1 MIVLSAFLAFNFD
14 LELDTELELELELE
28 LEVKTIV
35 LPLRTFSNL
44 FVCFVALLLC
54 FFFFFLWFHL
64 IWILL
69 SSQFSFKLI
78 FITKSALHSCLT
90 LNFVY
95 CQLSSLSNWFLLL
108 SQLSTVVW
116 LSIFPLQD
124 LGWDSPVYFPQST
137 RLSTSKLDLGWAS
150 PPSSL
155 PLLQRSN
162 AFVVVGRLS
171 DHHY

>member
-14 LELDTELELELELE
+14 LELDTELELE

-44 FVCFVALLLC
+44 FVCFVAHLLC
-54 FFFFFLWFHL
+54 FFFF
-64 IWILL
+64 L
-69 SSQFSFKLI
+69 STQFSFKLI

-150 PPSSL
+150 PPFV
-155 PLLQRSN
+155 PLFHSYKGATRSWWSEDL
-162 AFVVVGRLS
+162 VTTTTS
-171 DHHY
+171 